1 MLRAGLLLDV
11 VAVLVIVAMLW
22 WLAPLVPK

>member
-11 VAVLVIVAMLW
+11 VAVIVIVTLLA
-22 WLAPLVPK
+22 WLGPIAFK